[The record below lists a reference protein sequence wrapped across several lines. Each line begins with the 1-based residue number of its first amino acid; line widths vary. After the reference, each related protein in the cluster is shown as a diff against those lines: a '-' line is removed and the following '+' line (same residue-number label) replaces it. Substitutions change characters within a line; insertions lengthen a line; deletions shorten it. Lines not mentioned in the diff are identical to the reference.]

1 VIEVRAEVGPP
12 GPYRLPRGSA
22 DGLLRRRGDVL
33 FRFVRSGDHDVLLRA
48 AQLRDGRVVL
58 GARAQALPPHR
69 RALPAWPPP
78 APGPDGPARAGTPT
92 GAAEH
97 ARRAAEQALAQWRFA
112 LGVDVD
118 LSAFVAAHKDDPLI
132 GPSIRARPW
141 LRPGRRL
148 SVFEALLCA
157 VCEQLIAFEDAV
169 RIERRLIARHGAV
182 RAPDV
187 ASHPRLRDA
196 PDAAA
201 IADGTTP
208 AHLEACGLAP
218 KRATALHRAACEIAR
233 GRIDTAPGCDPDRV
247 LLRLGR
253 LPEIG
258 TWTLALVASQALG
271 RDDRPPSGDLNL
283 RKALGRIL
291 TGDPR
296 ARVPEHEV
304 DAWLARYAP
313 WGALAAVH
321 VMATR
326 GEALPGRGAST
337 VPGALVAPPRRHA
350 SQAGA
355 PSVARTRPATAP
367 IDVPAAPPPAVALP
381 AVAAVPAVVEAEMP
395 SEGREPVAA

>member
-1 VIEVRAEVGPP
+1 MIEVRAEIGPP
-12 GPYRLPRGSA
+12 GPYRLPRPTA
-22 DGLLRRRGDVL
+22 EGLLRRRGDVL
-33 FRFVRSGDHDVLLRA
+33 FRFVRAGDHDVLLRA

-58 GARAQALPPHR
+58 GARARPVHAG
-69 RALPAWPPP
+69 PAAGRG
-78 APGPDGPARAGTPT
+78 APGRSVPGGAPRGGDGPLRGADAETARA
-92 GAAEH
+92 AA
-97 ARRAAEQALAQWRFA
+97 AAALERWRFA

-118 LSAFVAAHKDDPLI
+118 LSPFVAAHRDDPLI
-132 GPSIRARPW
+132 GPSIRTRPW
-141 LRPGRRL
+141 LGPSRRL

-157 VCEQLIAFEDAV
+157 VCEQLIAYEDAV
-169 RIERRLIARHGAV
+169 RIERRLIARHGPA

-187 ASHPRLRDA
+187 ATHPRLRDA

-201 IADGTTP
+201 VAHGLVP

-218 KRATALHRAACEIAR
+218 KRATALHRAARELAS
-233 GRIDTAPGCDPDRV
+233 GRIDAGPGCDPDRV

-326 GEALPGRGAST
+326 PEALASRGSGT
-337 VPGALVAPPRRHA
+337 VPVGAPAAPRRHA
-350 SQAGA
+350 TQAGL
-355 PSVARTRPATAP
+355 PVR
-367 IDVPAAPPPAVALP
+367 PAAPAP
-381 AVAAVPAVVEAEMP
+381 
-395 SEGREPVAA
+395 EPVAA

>member
-1 VIEVRAEVGPP
+1 MIEVRTEVGPP

-22 DGLLRRRGDVL
+22 DGLLRRRGEVL
-33 FRFVRSGDHDVLLRA
+33 FRFVREGEHDVLLRA

-58 GARAQALPPHR
+58 GARAGAGAGRDTATAALQR
-69 RALPAWPPP
+69 
-78 APGPDGPARAGTPT
+78 
-92 GAAEH
+92 
-97 ARRAAEQALAQWRFA
+97 WRFA

-118 LSAFVAAHKDDPLI
+118 LRPFVAAHKDDPLI
-132 GPSIRARPW
+132 GPSIRTRPW
-141 LRPGRRL
+141 MRPARRL

-196 PDAAA
+196 PDAATVA
-201 IADGTTP
+201 GALAP

-218 KRATALHRAACEIAR
+218 KRAAALHRAAREIAS
-233 GRIDTAPGCDPDRV
+233 GRIDAGPGCDPDRV

-258 TWTLALVASQALG
+258 TWTLALVASHALG

-313 WGALAAVH
+313 WGALAAAH

-326 GEALPGRGAST
+326 PVALRGRGAVT
-337 VPGALVAPPRRHA
+337 VPEAAPAPRRRHA
-350 SQAGA
+350 TQAGLPVA
-355 PSVARTRPATAP
+355 P
-367 IDVPAAPPPAVALP
+367 VPAARPAATKPFVAPTPVGDPGP
-381 AVAAVPAVVEAEMP
+381 AGGPVPALA
-395 SEGREPVAA
+395 

>member
-22 DGLLRRRGDVL
+22 DGLQRRRGGVL
-33 FRFVRSGDHDVLLRA
+33 FRFLRVDGHDVLLRA

-58 GARAQALPPHR
+58 GARAPEA
-69 RALPAWPPP
+69 
-78 APGPDGPARAGTPT
+78 GGARC
-92 GAAEH
+92 
-97 ARRAAEQALAQWRFA
+97 AAEQALERWRFA

-132 GPSIRARPW
+132 GPSVRTRPW
-141 LRPGRRL
+141 LRPARRT

-196 PDAAA
+196 PDAAEMA
-201 IADGTTP
+201 LGLVP
-208 AHLEACGLAP
+208 AQLEACGLSP
-218 KRATALHRAACEIAR
+218 KRAAALHRASREIAS
-233 GRIDTAPGCDPDRV
+233 GRIDVGPGCDPDRV

-304 DAWLARYAP
+304 DAWLAPYAP
-313 WGALAAVH
+313 WGALAAAH
-321 VMATR
+321 IMATR
-326 GEALPGRGAST
+326 GDLLVARGAGT
-337 VPGALVAPPRRHA
+337 VPEAAPVPARLPAAQAGLPPALREPARADAAPVAARPAVGVATAVRPVADAIPARPVPDAPPD
-350 SQAGA
+350 
-355 PSVARTRPATAP
+355 AR
-367 IDVPAAPPPAVALP
+367 P
-381 AVAAVPAVVEAEMP
+381 AVAA
-395 SEGREPVAA
+395 

>member
-1 VIEVRAEVGPP
+1 MIEVRAEVRPP
-12 GPYRLPRGSA
+12 GPYRLPRPTA
-22 DGLLRRRGDVL
+22 DGLLRRRDDVL
-33 FRFVRSGDHDVLLRA
+33 FRFHRADGHDVLLRA
-48 AQLRDGRVVL
+48 ARLRDGRVVL
-58 GARAQALPPHR
+58 GARACPTRDRPGTTPTPPGGPAAQER
-69 RALPAWPPP
+69 RAGAGELPRTA
-78 APGPDGPARAGTPT
+78 D
-92 GAAEH
+92 AAEDLAH
-97 ARRAAEQALAQWRFA
+97 RAAVVALARWRSA

-132 GPSIRARPW
+132 GPSIRTRPW

-148 SVFEALLCA
+148 TVFEALLCA

-169 RIERRLIARHGAV
+169 RIERRLIARHGPV

-201 IADGTTP
+201 VAHGLVP

-218 KRATALHRAACEIAR
+218 KRAIALHRAAREIAS
-233 GRIDTAPGCDPDRV
+233 GRIDTRPGCDPDRV

-258 TWTLALVASQALG
+258 TWTLALVAAQALSV
-271 RDDRPPSGDLNL
+271 DDRPPSGDLNL

-326 GEALPGRGAST
+326 GEALPSRGSTT
-337 VPGALVAPPRRHA
+337 VPAAPAAQPTRHA
-350 SQAGA
+350 SQAGL
-355 PSVARTRPATAP
+355 PPAF
-367 IDVPAAPPPAVALP
+367 VPPAVAEP
-381 AVAAVPAVVEAEMP
+381 VPVDAV
-395 SEGREPVAA
+395 PVAA